1 MSVLLSTLLLAL
13 QSGPQ
18 PIFADG
24 QANPDAQ
31 GVWRSADYGWIIEI
45 GEDELVRWQDTT
57 AGCYRTPEA
66 PTARLMGQIEYRL
79 FTREGDTIGLQYLDG
94 DSNTRF
100 ERLPELPA
108 TCGAEDFDTP
118 QGVFEVFASTMQAH
132 YAFFTE
138 RGIDWPAR
146 VEAARPLVS
155 DDISDAELFDV
166 LAGLMDGLS
175 DSHTKLTALI
185 DGEERLVQDGL
196 GITLPRI
203 RATTGEQ
210 PWLIGLVDQL
220 LEDGI
225 LLGSEFIANDR
236 IITGRVDTGDNRRV
250 GYVLIFTMGGFT
262 EEFEPGSR
270 EWADAERRIFAG
282 VMNSAMERF
291 TGYDAVI
298 VDLSNNRG
306 GYDAIARAV
315 ASHFTAEPFL
325 AYSQHSGTNP
335 DAAEA
340 HWIDPADQIFTGPV
354 GVLTSDVTV
363 SGGEIATLSL
373 RQLPNILHAG
383 MTTRGAFST
392 PLAKPLPNGWY
403 LELSNEVFAAP
414 DGTVF
419 EETGIASELELDV
432 YPAEAPVTGHAV
444 AIRQLADT
452 LTR

>member
-1 MSVLLSTLLLAL
+1 VTILLPALLLAL
-13 QSGPQ
+13 QTGAQ
-18 PIFADG
+18 PIFVDG
-24 QANPDAQ
+24 QADPAAQ

-45 GEDELVRWQDTT
+45 GEDELTRWQDTP

-66 PTARLMGQIEYRL
+66 PTARLMGQVEYRL
-79 FTREGDTIGLQYLDG
+79 FTREGDVIGLQYLNG

-100 ERLPELPA
+100 DRLPGLPER
-108 TCGAEDFDTP
+108 CGAEDLDTP
-118 QGVFEVFASTMQAH
+118 PGVFEVFASVMQAH
-132 YAFFTE
+132 YAFFDE

-146 VEAARPLVS
+146 VEAARPLVRS
-155 DDISDAELFDV
+155 DMSNTELFDV

-196 GITLPRI
+196 GTSLPRM
-203 RATTGEQ
+203 RETTGEQ

-220 LEDGI
+220 LEGGV
-225 LLGSEFIANDR
+225 LTEPEFVANGR
-236 IITGRVDTGDNRRV
+236 IITGRVTTDDDRRV

-262 EEFEPGSR
+262 EDFAPGTL
-270 EWADAERRIFAG
+270 EWAEAERRIFADI
-282 VMNSAMERF
+282 MNAAMERF
-291 TGYDAVI
+291 AGYDAVI

-315 ASHFTAEPFL
+315 ASHFTASPFL
-325 AYSQHSGTNP
+325 AYTQHPGTNP
-335 DAAEA
+335 AAAEA
-340 HWIDPADQIFTGPV
+340 HRIEPADRVFTGPV

-373 RQLPNILHAG
+373 RQLPNVLHTG
-383 MTTRGAFST
+383 TTTRGAFST

-419 EETGIASELELDV
+419 EETGITPDLELDV
-432 YPAEAPVTGHAV
+432 YPADAPIAGHAA
-444 AIRQLADT
+444 AIHHLADA

>member
-1 MSVLLSTLLLAL
+1 VSFLLPALVLAL
-13 QSGPQ
+13 QTGPQ
-18 PIFADG
+18 PIFTDG
-24 QANPDAQ
+24 HTATDAQ

-45 GEDELVRWQDTT
+45 EEDTLTRWQDTP
-57 AGCYRTPEA
+57 AGCYRTPDA

-100 ERLPELPA
+100 ERLPHLPER
-108 TCGAEDFDTP
+108 CGAEDLDTP
-118 QGVFEVFASTMQAH
+118 SGVFEVFASAMQAH
-132 YAFFTE
+132 YAFFDQ

-146 VEAARPLVS
+146 VEAARPLVRS
-155 DDISDAELFDV
+155 DMSDAELFDV
-166 LAGLMDGLS
+166 LAELMNGLS

-196 GITLPRI
+196 GTTLPRM
-203 RATTGEQ
+203 RETTGEQ

-220 LEDGI
+220 LEGGV
-225 LLGSEFIANDR
+225 LAEPEFVGNGR
-236 IITGRVDTGDNRRV
+236 IITGRVDTGDDRRI

-262 EEFEPGSR
+262 EEFEPGSLA
-270 EWADAERRIFAG
+270 WADAERRIFAEI
-282 VMNSAMERF
+282 MNTAMERF
-291 TGYDAVI
+291 AGYDAVI

-325 AYSQHSGTNP
+325 AYTQHPGTNP

-340 HWIDPADQIFTGPV
+340 HLIEPADHVFTGPV

-373 RQLPNILHAG
+373 RQLPNVLHAG

-403 LELSNEVFAAP
+403 LELSNEAFAAP
-414 DGTVF
+414 DGTVY
-419 EETGIASELELDV
+419 EETGITPDLELDV
-432 YPAEAPVTGHAV
+432 YPADAPIAGHANAV
-444 AIRQLADT
+444 RQLADV

>member
-1 MSVLLSTLLLAL
+1 MTALLPALLLAL
-13 QSGPQ
+13 QTGAQ
-18 PIFADG
+18 PIFVDG
-24 QANPDAQ
+24 QADPDAR

-45 GEDELVRWQDTT
+45 GEDELTRWQDTP

-66 PTARLMGQIEYRL
+66 PTARLMGQVEYRL
-79 FTREGDTIGLQYLDG
+79 FTRESDAIGLQYLDG

-100 ERLPELPA
+100 DRLPGLPER
-108 TCGAEDFDTP
+108 CGAEDLDTP
-118 QGVFEVFASTMQAH
+118 QGVLEVFASVMQAH
-132 YAFFTE
+132 YAFFEE

-146 VEAARPLVS
+146 VEAARPLVRAEM
-155 DDISDAELFDV
+155 SDAELFDV

-185 DGEERLVQDGL
+185 NGEERLVQDGL
-196 GITLPRI
+196 GTTLPRI
-203 RATTGEQ
+203 RQTTGEQ
-210 PWLIGLVDQL
+210 NWLIGLVDQL
-220 LEDGI
+220 LEGGV
-225 LLGSEFIANDR
+225 LTEPEFVANGR
-236 IITGRVDTGDNRRV
+236 IITGRVNTGDDRRV

-262 EEFEPGSR
+262 EDFAPGTL
-270 EWADAERRIFAG
+270 EWAEAERRIFADI
-282 VMNSAMERF
+282 MNAAMERF
-291 TGYDAVI
+291 AGYDAVI

-315 ASHFTAEPFL
+315 ASHFTASSFL
-325 AYSQHSGTNP
+325 AYTQHPGTNP
-335 DAAEA
+335 AAAEA
-340 HWIDPADQIFTGPV
+340 HRIEPADRVFTGPV

-373 RQLPNILHAG
+373 RQLPNVLHAG
-383 MTTRGAFST
+383 TTTRGAFST

-419 EETGIASELELDV
+419 EETGITPDLELDV
-432 YPAEAPVTGHAV
+432 YPADAPIAGHAA
-444 AIRQLADT
+444 AIRQLADA

>member
-1 MSVLLSTLLLAL
+1 MSFLIPALVLAL

-18 PIFADG
+18 PIFTDGVADP
-24 QANPDAQ
+24 AAQ

-45 GEDELVRWQDTT
+45 EEDSLIRWQDTP
-57 AGCYRTPEA
+57 AGCYRTPDA

-100 ERLPELPA
+100 ERLPHLPER
-108 TCGAEDFDTP
+108 CGAEDLDTP
-118 QGVFEVFASTMQAH
+118 SGVFEVFASAMQAH
-132 YAFFTE
+132 YAFFDQ

-146 VEAARPLVS
+146 VEAARPLVRS
-155 DDISDAELFDV
+155 DMSDAELFDV
-166 LAGLMDGLS
+166 LAGLMNGLS

-196 GITLPRI
+196 GTTLPRM
-203 RATTGEQ
+203 RETTGEQ

-220 LEDGI
+220 LEGGV
-225 LLGSEFIANDR
+225 LTEPEFVGNGR
-236 IITGRVDTGDNRRV
+236 IITGRVTTGDDRRV

-262 EEFEPGSR
+262 EDFAPGTL
-270 EWADAERRIFAG
+270 EWAEAERRIFSEI
-282 VMNSAMERF
+282 MNTAMERF
-291 TGYDAVI
+291 AEYDAVI

-315 ASHFTAEPFL
+315 ASHFTASPFL
-325 AYSQHSGTNP
+325 AYTQHPGTNP
-335 DAAEA
+335 AAAEA
-340 HWIDPADQIFTGPV
+340 HRIEPADRVFTGPV

-373 RQLPNILHAG
+373 RQLPNVLHAG
-383 MTTRGAFST
+383 TSTRGAFST

-414 DGTVF
+414 DGTVY
-419 EETGIASELELDV
+419 EETGITPDLEFDV
-432 YPAEAPVTGHAV
+432 YPVDAPVTGHADAV
-444 AIRQLADT
+444 RQLAEA

>member
-1 MSVLLSTLLLAL
+1 MSFLLPALVFAL
-13 QSGPQ
+13 QAGPQ

-24 QANPDAQ
+24 HVATDAQ

-45 GEDELVRWQDTT
+45 DEDSLIRWQDTP
-57 AGCYRTPEA
+57 AGCYRTPDA

-79 FTREGDTIGLQYLDG
+79 FTREGDEIGLQYLDG

-100 ERLPELPA
+100 ERLPHLPER
-108 TCGAEDFDTP
+108 CGSEDLDTP
-118 QGVFEVFASTMQAH
+118 QGVFEVFASAMQAH
-132 YAFFTE
+132 YAFFDE
-138 RGIDWPAR
+138 RGIDWPTR
-146 VEAARPLVS
+146 VGAARPRVRS
-155 DDISDAELFDV
+155 DMSDAELFDV

-196 GITLPRI
+196 GTTLPRM
-203 RATTGEQ
+203 RETTGEQ
-210 PWLIGLVDQL
+210 SWLIGLVDQL
-220 LEDGI
+220 LEGGV
-225 LLGSEFIANDR
+225 LTEPEFVANGR

-262 EEFEPGSR
+262 EDFAPGTL
-270 EWADAERRIFAG
+270 EWADAERRIFAEI
-282 VMNSAMERF
+282 MDAAMERF
-291 TGYDAVI
+291 AEYDAVI

-315 ASHFTAEPFL
+315 ASHFTVDPFI
-325 AYSQHSGTNP
+325 AYSQHPGTNP
-335 DAAEA
+335 EAAEL
-340 HWIDPADQIFTGPV
+340 HRIEPADRVFTGPV

-373 RQLPNILHAG
+373 RQLSNVLHAG
-383 MTTRGAFST
+383 TTTRGAFST

-414 DGTVF
+414 DGTVY
-419 EETGIASELELDV
+419 EEIGIAPDVEIDV
-432 YPAEAPVTGHAV
+432 YPAEAPIAGHAD
-444 AIRQLADT
+444 AIRQLADA